1 MTPSLDQR
9 DEATRRL
16 RSLASP
22 LPRAVANEYP
32 VGYVAQLA
40 RPFATRGSG
49 RPGFAPGKLGARAQR
64 AAARSLA
71 DGRWAD

>member
-9 DEATRRL
+9 DQTTRQL

-22 LPRAVANEYP
+22 LPRAVASEYP

-49 RPGFAPGKLGARAQR
+49 PARFAPTTAARALQTGSRTRLDRQR
-64 AAARSLA
+64 A
-71 DGRWAD
+71 D

>member
-9 DEATRRL
+9 DETTRQL

-49 RPGFAPGKLGARAQR
+49 PARFAPTSAARARQTGS
-64 AAARSLA
+64 RS
-71 DGRWAD
+71 DSDRPRED

>member
-9 DEATRRL
+9 DDTARRL

-22 LPRAVANEYP
+22 LPRAVASEYP

-49 RPGFAPGKLGARAQR
+49 PSKFAPTRAARARQTGSRGDLDRQR
-64 AAARSLA
+64 A
-71 DGRWAD
+71 D